1 MLSLS
6 NANAWIERVPMP
18 LRVAALAP
26 LIILAIILGIA
37 FFPLV
42 WIATLF
48 GPRSAR
54 WSGKQVVASL
64 AAWGLV
70 WLVALSVLYKS
81 SDGVALNSGGANS
94 QVADYG
100 YTAEDRAFLEEHGV
114 APADA
119 RAAEMAIC
127 KGAGDC

>member
-1 MLSLS
+1 MQLLSS
-6 NANAWIERVPMP
+6 ANAWFERTPVP
-18 LRVAALAP
+18 LRVAVLAP
-26 LIILAIILGIA
+26 LIILAIMLGIA
-37 FFPLV
+37 FFPIV

-64 AAWGLV
+64 AAWALV
-70 WLVALSVLYKS
+70 WLVGVSVVRGS
-81 SDGVALNSGGANS
+81 TDWITPGSITAPTQS
-94 QVADYG
+94 ADHG
-100 YTAEDRAFLEEHGV
+100 YTAEDRAFLKQHGV

-127 KGAGDC
+127 RGGRDC